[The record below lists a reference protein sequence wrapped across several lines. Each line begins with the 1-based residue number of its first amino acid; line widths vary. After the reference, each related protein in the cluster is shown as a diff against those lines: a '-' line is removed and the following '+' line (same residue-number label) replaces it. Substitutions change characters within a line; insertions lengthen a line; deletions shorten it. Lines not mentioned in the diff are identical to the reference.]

1 MDVEGREK
9 EGAVCREDGERG
21 GARTSLCEVVV
32 ATSGGSSDS
41 LLTSV
46 GRRRVGVVSRLRAGS
61 LLRLV
66 VLSCKLAVD
75 VEGREKEGA
84 VCREDGERG
93 GARTSLCEVV
103 VATSGGSSDSLLTS
117 VGRRRVGVVSR
128 LRAGSLV
135 VLSCGTKSLSAV
147 SRERSGRGRGAG
159 VT

>member
-66 VLSCKLAVD
+66 VLSC
-75 VEGREKEGA
+75 
-84 VCREDGERG
+84 
-93 GARTSLCEVV
+93 
-103 VATSGGSSDSLLTS
+103 
-117 VGRRRVGVVSR
+117 
-128 LRAGSLV
+128 
-135 VLSCGTKSLSAV
+135 GTKSLSAV